1 MPKYLD
7 FFVNA
12 VTISAIALIT
22 SLSIVAPALAV
33 TQELQFNTDR
43 GYLIKTTF
51 SYDESKQPKV
61 IHEQG
66 AGTTQTIDSMQV
78 SFYKPSGELMARYDN
93 IVDGVAQG
101 SYFEFNF
108 EPQTQQLL
116 GNVDLGGESVGEMY
130 LKGEAN
136 QELSLIEVEASGAE
150 KAIARVRKNK

>member
-1 MPKYLD
+1 M
-7 FFVNA
+7 
-12 VTISAIALIT
+12 
-22 SLSIVAPALAV
+22 VAPALAV

-51 SYDESKQPKV
+51 SYDETKQPKV

-78 SFYKPSGELMARYDN
+78 SFYKPSGELIASYDN
-93 IVDGVAQG
+93 
-101 SYFEFNF
+101 